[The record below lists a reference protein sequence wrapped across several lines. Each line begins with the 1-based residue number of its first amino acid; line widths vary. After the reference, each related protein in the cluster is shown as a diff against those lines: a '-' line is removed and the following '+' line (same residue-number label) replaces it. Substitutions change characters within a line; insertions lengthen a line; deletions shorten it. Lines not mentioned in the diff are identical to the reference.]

1 MGSQKLLFLVFAEK
15 QYIYKSNRQKQQK
28 QLDRF
33 QHLPEH
39 ANFNLHS
46 WERYRWGKTSF
57 TITYENALLKQ
68 SPPTQQSTENQVIT
82 SKNRNDLRMIFLT
95 LEKE

>member
-39 ANFNLHS
+39 ANFNLNMKTAKIIKS
-46 WERYRWGKTSF
+46 MAVLLSVLKMTTFLGKSDKVRKRHT
-57 TITYENALLKQ
+57 TKANMVK
-68 SPPTQQSTENQVIT
+68 
-82 SKNRNDLRMIFLT
+82 RHD
-95 LEKE
+95 